1 MMIPR
6 ANKIA
11 LTLIPALAAF
21 LVLQACGAGGNA
33 NAQEADA
40 DPIEGVWESVVTVRD
55 CSTLTPGVRFAGAQV
70 LHRGGTMSDTNASPT
85 ATRGPG
91 FGTWTRSGATYT
103 VQFRFY
109 TYNAIAVS
117 GVNRVTRTFTL
128 DPTGRIANSVNTIQS
143 FDLSGALVNSS
154 CATDV
159 STKVL

>member
-6 ANKIA
+6 GNKIA
-11 LTLIPALAAF
+11 LTLIPALSAF
-21 LVLQACGAGGNA
+21 LVLQACGGGGNA
-33 NAQEADA
+33 NAQEATA
-40 DPIEGVWESVVTVRD
+40 DPIEGVWESVVTLRD
-55 CSTLTPGVRFAGAQV
+55 CSTLTPGVRFVGAQV

-85 ATRGPG
+85 TTRGPG

-109 TYNAIAVS
+109 TYNATAVS

-128 DPTGRIANSVNTIQS
+128 DPSGRIANSVNTIQS
-143 FDLSGALVNSS
+143 FDLTGALFNSS